1 MMRLWIASAS
11 LLLAVVMAACSP
23 TIREHGQKLDEDA
36 IARIH
41 PGVTAREEVLRLMG
55 SPTTVAAF
63 DGNAWLYVNQKMAH
77 KAFFRPELVDQ
88 KVVIV
93 RFDERGIVTRIETRG
108 LDEARSIEPVADA
121 TPTMG
126 NELTIWEQFIG
137 NIGRFNRTDQPGR
150 VGP

>member
-1 MMRLWIASAS
+1 MMRLSIASAS
-11 LLLAVVMAACSP
+11 LLLVALVAACAP

-36 IARIH
+36 VARIR

-63 DGNAWLYVNQKMAH
+63 DGSAWLYVSQKMAH

-93 RFDERGIVTRIETRG
+93 RFDERGIVSRVETRG
-108 LDEARSIEPVADA
+108 LDEARAIEPVADA

-137 NIGRFNRTDQPGR
+137 NIGRFNRTDQPSR
-150 VGP
+150 AGP